1 MLVTPIVFGGL
12 LLGPTAVDGTDKDDR
27 SSDPVEG
34 IRILAACQAMVPAL
48 AAAVPVRQFV
58 GLRPVSST
66 RDFILRPS
74 AISDRL
80 FLAAGIRSTG
90 ISTSPAVAEAVV
102 DEVVARRGW
111 SAATPPR
118 TLRPPSIDLPEA
130 PGEIVCL
137 CRSISRGEIEAAC
150 RQPTEPRTLDAI
162 KRRSGATFGDCQG
175 NLCGLD
181 VARIVAAERG
191 IGGLG
196 GGEAPPRLLA
206 LGGRRRSPTAKVR
219 ESLRRC
225 RRARCRRHRPRTRR
239 SGGVRR
245 GDRSAVR
252 RSSGSNGGDGDTV
265 VGLSPTGTAGGSCW
279 SSPRRGRPEIA
290 SSAVIVTTGGLFRA
304 ARASFDRWWP
314 AGRRDD
320 E

>member
-1 MLVTPIVFGGL
+1 MSG
-12 LLGPTAVDGTDKDDR
+12 DGSGAR
-27 SSDPVEG
+27 
-34 IRILAACQAMVPAL
+34 RRN
-48 AAAVPVRQFV
+48 PVRQFV

-191 IGGLG
+191 IAVSAVEKHRRGSWLWQAVADPRTAKARETPPKIPSRTDVVVIGLG
-196 GGEAPPRLLA
+196 RAGQAAAES
-206 LGGRRRSPTAKVR
+206 RRQP
-219 ESLRRC
+219 
-225 RRARCRRHRPRTRR
+225 
-239 SGGVRR
+239 
-245 GDRSAVR
+245 VR
-252 RSSGSNGGDGDTV
+252 RSSASNDGTATRW
-265 VGLSPTGTAGGSCW
+265 SACHRTGTAVGSCW
-279 SSPRRGRPEIA
+279 SSPRRGRPRSRRPL
-290 SSAVIVTTGGLFRA
+290 SS
-304 ARASFDRWWP
+304 
-314 AGRRDD
+314 
-320 E
+320 